1 MVTTLPNTTE
11 LPGGSAGASPDPM
24 RVAAWKVVQ
33 TAPETRDTFT
43 MLLEPASGQGTL
55 TFKPGQ
61 FNMLYAFGVGEVPIS
76 ISGPPGETRR
86 LVHTIRA
93 VGPVTSTLQRMKKGD
108 VVGVRGPYGTAW
120 PVDLA
125 RGHDVVFLA
134 GGIGLAP
141 LRPALYH
148 VLANRANYGRVVLLF
163 GARSP
168 DDILYPHEL
177 ESWRGRFD
185 VDVDLTV
192 DRAPSGW
199 RGHVGVVTTLLPR
212 APFDAESTTAF
223 VCGPEVM
230 MYFSAR
236 DLEHR
241 GVAPGR
247 IWISMERNM
256 KCGVGLCGHC
266 QLGPTFICKDGP
278 VYRYDRILPL
288 LNVREL

>member
-1 MVTTLPNTTE
+1 
-11 LPGGSAGASPDPM
+11 M
-24 RVAAWKVVQ
+24 RTAAWKVVS
-33 TAPETRDTFT
+33 TVAETRDTFT
-43 MLLEPASGQGTL
+43 MVLEPASSKGTF

-76 ISGPPGETRR
+76 ISGPPGETSQ

-93 VGPVTSTLQRMKKGD
+93 VGPVTNTIQSLKKGD

-120 PVDLA
+120 PVELA
-125 RGHDVVFLA
+125 KGHDVVFLA

-168 DDILYPHEL
+168 DDILYPREL
-177 ESWRGRFD
+177 ETWRGRFD
-185 VDVDLTV
+185 IEVDLTV
-192 DRAPSGW
+192 DRAPTGW
-199 RGHVGVVTTLLPR
+199 RGHVGVVTSLLPR

-223 VCGPEVM
+223 VCGPEIM
-230 MYFSAR
+230 MHFSAR

-241 GVAPGR
+241 GVSPGR

-288 LNVREL
+288 LTVREL